1 MRKRKWLSFLFFTFL
16 GIHSYSQS
24 KDDLTAITLS
34 PELVEN
40 ANMVIRNHDLTVD
53 VKSIDQMTIHSTMV
67 VTVLNKVGHEYVNT
81 AVFYDN
87 HTKVTQAEAQMY
99 DATGSSIKKYRK
111 GDFADVSAVDGG
123 TLYSDSRVKYI
134 EFTPISYPYTMVFEF
149 ELKTTSTSNMPR
161 WNPIPNFFVSVE
173 KSSYTVNYP
182 PELGV
187 QTKEKNFKD
196 LAIEN
201 NSTEG
206 QVHYTA
212 QKLFP
217 IVYESSAPPLDELRP
232 HLMITLNNLN
242 ADGVRGS
249 YQNWDD
255 FGDWMRDQIL
265 VGKDQIDQATKDKIL
280 ALTADAKTDIEK
292 AKIVYKYVQGKTRY
306 ISVQVGIGGIQP
318 IAANQVDKVGYGD
331 CKGLTNY
338 TKALLDVVGVESN
351 YVHVEA
357 GSEDIISLEKDFAS
371 LEQGNHVILNI
382 PNGDEDIWL
391 ECTSQSMPFGY
402 LGDFT
407 DNRDVLVVTSEGGVI
422 KRTPSYLNEDNVR
435 TTKAT
440 IELDPQGN
448 LTSNVTMISKGIR
461 YDYRYFLENE
471 PLSELKKYYKTKLWG
486 YNNNLNVQSVTHE
499 NNRDSIIFT
508 ENLDVDIASYASV
521 NSSDYLI
528 KVNVFNRDNY
538 VPKRYRNRKYPL
550 KIERGYKDINEYT
563 FKIPE
568 GYSIEMLPADKIIE
582 SKFGKYQ
589 VTFQKQDNNTFTY
602 HKSLLIKAGEYPKE
616 DYKRYRKFRKSIAKY
631 ENLRISL
638 TKTP

>member
-1 MRKRKWLSFLFFTFL
+1 MKKRRFLGFLFFVFISAHTF
-16 GIHSYSQS
+16 GQS
-24 KDDLTAITLS
+24 KTEITALTLP

-40 ANMVIRNHDLTVD
+40 ANMVIRNHDFVVD
-53 VKSIDQMTIHSTMV
+53 VKSVDQMTITEKIV

-87 HTKVTQAEAQMY
+87 HTKVMKASVQMY
-99 DATGSSIKKYRK
+99 DAAGNSIKKYRK
-111 GDFADVSAVDGG
+111 GDFADVSAVSGG

-134 EFTPISYPYTMVFEF
+134 DFTPISYPYTMVFES
-149 ELKTTSTSNMPR
+149 ELKTTTTANMPR
-161 WNPIPNFFVSVE
+161 WNPINNFFVSVE

-182 PELGV
+182 PELGM
-187 QTKEKNFKD
+187 QTKEKNFEG
-196 LAIEN
+196 LPIEN
-201 NSTEG
+201 NSAEG
-206 QVHYTA
+206 RIQYTGK
-212 QKLFP
+212 KLLP
-217 IVYESSAPPLDELRP
+217 ILYESSAPPLDELRP
-232 HLMITLNNLN
+232 HLLITLNKVN
-242 ADGVRGS
+242 ADGVRGM

-265 VGKDQIDQATKDKIL
+265 VGKDEVDQATKDKIL
-280 ALTADAKTDIEK
+280 ALTANAKTDIEK
-292 AKIVYKYVQGKTRY
+292 AKIVYEYVQGKTRY

-338 TKALLDVVGVESN
+338 TKALLDVVGVKSY

-357 GSEDIISLEKDFAS
+357 DADNIISMEKDFAS

-382 PNGDEDIWL
+382 PNGGDDIWL
-391 ECTSQSMPFGY
+391 ECTNQSMPFGY

-422 KRTPSYLNEDNVR
+422 KRTPGYLNEDNLR
-435 TTKAT
+435 TTKAN
-440 IELDPQGN
+440 IELDASGS
-448 LTSNVTMISKGIR
+448 LKSDVTMVSKGVR
-461 YDYRYFLENE
+461 YDYRFLLETE
-471 PLSELKKYYKTKLWG
+471 AQSELKKFYKTKLWS
-486 YNNNLNVQSVTHE
+486 YNNNLNVQSVQHE

-508 ENLDVDIASYASV
+508 EKVDVDIANYASI
-521 NSSDYLI
+521 NESDYLI
-528 KVNVFNRDNY
+528 KVNVFNRDTY

-568 GYSIEMLPADKIIE
+568 GYSIETLPSDKVIE
-582 SKFGKYQ
+582 SKFGAYQ
-589 VTFQKQDNNTFTY
+589 VTFKKQDDNTFVY

-616 DYKRYRKFRKSIAKY
+616 DYKLYRKFRKSVAKY

>member
-1 MRKRKWLSFLFFTFL
+1 MNRRIRFAFLFFVFICV
-16 GIHSYSQS
+16 GSFGQS
-24 KDDLTAITLS
+24 KTDLLALTLS
-34 PELVEN
+34 PELIEN
-40 ANMVIRNHDLTVD
+40 ANMVIRSHDLTVD
-53 VKSIDQMTIHSTMV
+53 VKSVDQMTINSKMV

-87 HTKVTQAEAQMY
+87 HTKVMKAEAQMY
-99 DATGSSIKKYRK
+99 DATGNSIKKFRK

-134 EFTPISYPYTMVFEF
+134 DFTPVSYPYTMVFEF

-187 QTKEKNFKD
+187 QTKEKYFEG
-196 LAIEN
+196 LSIEN
-201 NSTEG
+201 NSTDG
-206 QVHYTA
+206 SVQYTA
-212 QKLFP
+212 KKLLP
-217 IVYESSAPPLDELRP
+217 IIYESSAPSFDELRP
-232 HLMITLNNLN
+232 HLLITLNNLN

-249 YQNWDD
+249 YQNWAD
-255 FGDWMRDQIL
+255 FGDWMRDRIL
-265 VGKDQIDQATKDKIL
+265 EGKDEIDQATKDKIL

-407 DNRDVLVVTSEGGVI
+407 DNRDVLVITPEGGVI
-422 KRTPSYLNEDNVR
+422 KRTPAYLNEDNLR

-440 IELDPQGN
+440 IELDASGN
-448 LTSNVTMISKGIR
+448 LSSNVTMISKGVR
-461 YDYRYFLENE
+461 YDYRYFLETE

-486 YNNNLNVQSVTHE
+486 YNNNLSVQSVKHE

-508 ENLDVDIASYASV
+508 EKVDVDIANYASV
-521 NSSDYLI
+521 NQSDYLI
-528 KVNVFNRDNY
+528 KVNVFDRENF

-550 KIERGYKDINEYT
+550 KIERGYKDVNEYT

-582 SKFGKYQ
+582 SKFGAYQ
-589 VTFQKQDNNTFTY
+589 VTFKKQDDKTFTY

-616 DYKRYRKFRKSIAKY
+616 DYKLYRKFRKSVAKY